1 LKKITLLGAVALL
14 FGFGSANAQ
23 SFSDD
28 FESYN
33 VGDYIGANS
42 SNWTTWSGTTGG
54 AEDAK
59 VVNDKAASGTNSI
72 YFAGS
77 AAGGPQDVVLPFQ
90 GAHETGEFV
99 YAMKMFIESGKT
111 AYFNFQAETAIGT
124 TWALDCNF
132 NGDGTFTLNNGV
144 SGSMGLGL
152 YNNDAWVNV
161 ELKIN
166 LSQNIWQF
174 YVDGTMES
182 EFQNGTN
189 KIASLDLFPLDATG
203 QWWVDDVSYSVT
215 PYTLPTLNAGV
226 SYVGI
231 ENGLVGFAREVTAKV
246 RNLGTTDLTSFDV
259 SISYDGATLNET
271 VTGVSVASLAEYDV
285 AFSGTATLA
294 AGTNV
299 ASVTVSNV
307 NSGTDDDSADDT
319 KSMNITPITPG
330 AGKVVVGEEATGTWC
345 PWCTRGTHFMH
356 VMEESY
362 KGYWAGIAVH
372 NGDPMVVSEYDQGIG
387 ALIGGYPSGVVDRG
401 AEVDPSGF
409 PGAFLENV
417 QMTPA
422 AIITNGA
429 FYDAT
434 TAELA
439 VSLKVDF
446 SKAVSG
452 DWRLIC
458 VLTEDSV
465 HGTGA
470 DWSQANAYAGG
481 GSGPMG
487 GFENL
492 PSPIPFDQISYDHVA
507 RAISP
512 SFEGKA
518 NSFPTSVADGDS
530 HTLLYSFSVPA
541 DWNTDKMHIIGMLIN
556 DQGVTE
562 NGSTSSIN
570 EATAHGLDNGSW
582 ITGVTLM
589 DMPDKEMMI
598 YPNPNDGNMVIKTNI
613 DAGLVKVFDV
623 EGRLVNTTT
632 IPANGMIELN
642 DNLETGIYIVNVY
655 NKMNEVVATEK
666 LMVK

>member
-1 LKKITLLGAVALL
+1 
-14 FGFGSANAQ
+14 
-23 SFSDD
+23 
-28 FESYN
+28 
-33 VGDYIGANS
+33 
-42 SNWTTWSGTTGG
+42 
-54 AEDAK
+54 
-59 VVNDKAASGTNSI
+59 
-72 YFAGS
+72 
-77 AAGGPQDVVLPFQ
+77 
-90 GAHETGEFV
+90 
-99 YAMKMFIESGKT
+99 
-111 AYFNFQAETAIGT
+111 
-124 TWALDCNF
+124 
-132 NGDGTFTLNNGV
+132 
-144 SGSMGLGL
+144 
-152 YNNDAWVNV
+152 
-161 ELKIN
+161 
-166 LSQNIWQF
+166 
-174 YVDGTMES
+174 
-182 EFQNGTN
+182 
-189 KIASLDLFPLDATG
+189 
-203 QWWVDDVSYSVT
+203 
-215 PYTLPTLNAGV
+215 
-226 SYVGI
+226 
-231 ENGLVGFAREVTAKV
+231 
-246 RNLGTTDLTSFDV
+246 
-259 SISYDGATLNET
+259 
-271 VTGVSVASLAEYDV
+271 
-285 AFSGTATLA
+285 
-294 AGTNV
+294 
-299 ASVTVSNV
+299 
-307 NSGTDDDSADDT
+307 
-319 KSMNITPITPG
+319 
-330 AGKVVVGEEATGTWC
+330 
-345 PWCTRGTHFMH
+345 
-356 VMEESY
+356 
-362 KGYWAGIAVH
+362 
-372 NGDPMVVSEYDQGIG
+372 MVVSEYDQGIG

-429 FYDAT
+429 FYDAP